1 MDATGYP
8 QVTFAR
14 RLLKEPPLMRKQARF
29 VLFPVALV
37 ASLIALSGDNRAA
50 QAAVDPKSDKNYDL
64 SSLDVFR
71 KTIVQIK
78 DNYVDPSRINPKE
91 MFTASLEAVERQVA
105 EVMVEVGGPPCD
117 DRAANK
123 EPGTTALV
131 GPSNGAPQGGILETN
146 RAQAAGCAH
155 ANSNI
160 AEGHVRVTVG
170 NQTKDFDY
178 RDIDSIW
185 QIPLKMHEV
194 FGFMKENLVTQTDQR
209 EIEYA
214 AINGMLSTLDPHSWL
229 LKPDVYKEMKVQ
241 TRGEFGG
248 LGFVIS
254 MIDDRLTV
262 RKVLRNTPAYK
273 AGVKK
278 GDVITQID
286 SDSTVSMELQ
296 EAVDRMRGK
305 PGTKVSIYVS
315 HKGSDSKKMEL
326 TRALVTY
333 ETVVSKL
340 LESGV
345 GYVRL
350 SGFSGTTTRD
360 MMAAIRA
367 MKQQNG
373 GSLKGLILDLRG
385 NPGGL
390 LEQAIQVS
398 DAFVEE
404 GVIVTTVGVNGT
416 LREPKL
422 ARNDGGEREFPMA
435 VLISSESA
443 SASEIVAGALKNLNR
458 AIIVGRQSF
467 GKGSVQVL
475 YDFKDRDNGDESAL
489 KLTIAQYLTPG
500 DMSIQ
505 EVGITPDIELV
516 PARIVKD
523 RIDLWAPPKT
533 FREADYDKHFYNG
546 FARDEEQ
553 ARAGR
558 EKVST
563 KPSETLRFV
572 KEETAKEKKNR
583 ELLESGQQ
591 PEDDA
596 SDDDPS
602 DDDGV
607 QVDYQIEFCRDLLG
621 QATST
626 DRRQQLAQAKPFVEQ
641 RRGQEQEKARKA
653 LEAMGVNWAA
663 PPASAP
669 KGQAKVQAEIRVPRT
684 QAGGTMDMAIT
695 AHNTGNAPIW
705 RLRAW
710 TKSDDSVLDRREFVF
725 GMLAPGEKRT
735 WTVPIKIPR
744 YIPSRRDDITVK
756 WEDEQG
762 DPIDDAHAES
772 DISELPRPA
781 FAWSWQVVSPD
792 GLLHKGDKGETTEI
806 VVDVKNVG
814 VGLAYDAYAALH
826 NLSEDKV
833 NVRKGRTK
841 LGPLKPGESKT
852 ATFVIEVKKPL
863 DESVPVRLEVG
874 DKDLYEAHRDKLLL
888 PAGPAVP
895 ASSAPGNV
903 KVQVDTAILVSALDA
918 ADKIATVKKGAVL
931 ASHGKAG
938 QFWRVEWQ
946 KGRTGF
952 LPIAAAKE
960 APGAKPNLKTVVELT
975 QSEPPAIKL
984 ANVDTSRGGIDTDQ
998 DHVPIVGSASDAN
1011 GMRDLQ
1017 IFVQHENDY
1026 RKVFFR
1032 TAKKAGQA
1040 QNAAGPAQLDFNAD
1054 LPLKP
1059 GNSTVVI
1066 IAREDD
1072 DLMTQK
1078 TIVVHRKQPVVAQK
1092 QRAER

>member
-1 MDATGYP
+1 
-8 QVTFAR
+8 
-14 RLLKEPPLMRKQARF
+14 MRKHARLAF
-29 VLFPVALV
+29 LAPAAVV
-37 ASLIALSGDNRAA
+37 ASLLALSSDRGPLQARDA
-50 QAAVDPKSDKNYDL
+50 QAAVDSQKDKNYDL
-64 SSLDVFR
+64 ANLDVFR

-91 MFTASLEAVERQVA
+91 MFTAALEAVERQVA

-117 DRAANK
+117 DRLANR
-123 EPGTTALV
+123 EPGTSMA

-146 RAQAAGCAH
+146 RAQSAGCGH

-160 AEGHVRVTVG
+160 PENHVRVTVG
-170 NQTKDFDY
+170 NAVKEFDY
-178 RDIDSIW
+178 KDIDSIW

-194 FGFMKENLVTQTDQR
+194 FTFVRDNLVTQTDQR

-254 MIDDRLTV
+254 MIEDKLTV
-262 RKVLRNTPAYK
+262 RKVLKNTPAWK
-273 AGVKK
+273 GGVKK

-286 SDSTVSMELQ
+286 NDSTVSMELQ

-305 PGTKVSIYVS
+305 PGTKVSIWVS
-315 HKGSDSKKMEL
+315 HKGSEPRRLDL

-340 LESGV
+340 LDNGV

-373 GSLKGLILDLRG
+373 GGLRGLILDMRG

-404 GVIVTTVGVNGT
+404 GTIVTTVGVNGT

-422 ARNDGGEREFPMA
+422 ARADGGEREFPMA

-475 YDFKDRDNGDESAL
+475 YDFKDRESGDESAL

-500 DMSIQ
+500 DVSIQ

-523 RIDLWAPPKT
+523 RIDLFAPPKT

-546 FARDEEQ
+546 FAHDEEQ
-553 ARAGR
+553 AKAGR
-558 EKVST
+558 ERVQQ
-563 KPSETLRFV
+563 KPFETLRFV
-572 KEETAKEKKNR
+572 KEETAKERKNR
-583 ELLESGQQ
+583 ELIEAGQA
-591 PEDDA
+591 PEED
-596 SDDDPS
+596 DDDPT
-602 DDDGV
+602 DEDGV
-607 QVDYQIEFCRDLLG
+607 VVDYQIEFCRDLLLH
-621 QATST
+621 ASST
-626 DRRQQLAQAKPFVEQ
+626 DRRQQLQQAKPFVEQ
-641 RRGQEQEKARKA
+641 RRAQEQEKVRKA
-653 LEAMGVNWAA
+653 LETMGVNWASLG
-663 PPASAP
+663 PNPP

-684 QAGGTMDMAIT
+684 QSGGTMEMAVT
-695 AHNTGNAPIW
+695 AHNTGTVPLS

-710 TKSDDSVLDRREFVF
+710 TKSENGVLDRREFVF
-725 GMLAPGEKRT
+725 GMLQPGEKRT

-744 YIPSRRDDITVK
+744 YVPSRRDDITLK
-756 WEDEQG
+756 WEDEAG
-762 DPIDDAHAES
+762 DPLEEAHAES

-781 FAWSWQVVSPD
+781 FAWSWQISGND
-792 GLLHKGDKGETTEI
+792 GLLHKGDKGDTAEI

-814 VGLAYDAYAALH
+814 TGQAYDAYAALR
-826 NLSEDKV
+826 NLSEDRI
-833 NVRKGRTK
+833 NVKKGRTK
-841 LGPLKPGESKT
+841 LGPLKPGETKS
-852 ATFVIEVKKPL
+852 ATFVLEVKKPL
-863 DESVPVRLEVG
+863 DEAIPVRLEVG
-874 DKDLYEAHRDKLLL
+874 DKDLYEAQRDKLLL
-888 PAGPAVP
+888 PAGAPVP
-895 ASSAPGNV
+895 VAAATQPV
-903 KVQVDTAILVSALDA
+903 RVQVDTAVLASAQENGAKLA
-918 ADKIATVKKGAVL
+918 SVKKGAVL
-931 ASHGKAG
+931 PVHGKAG

-946 KGRTGF
+946 KGRMGF
-952 LPIAAAKE
+952 LPLAAGKE
-960 APGAKPNLKTVVELT
+960 APGARANLKAVTALV
-975 QSEPPAIKL
+975 QSEAPTIKL
-984 ANVDTSRGGIDTDQ
+984 ANVDTSRGGLDTDQ
-998 DHVPIVGSASDAN
+998 DHLTLTGSASDAN

-1017 IFVQHENDY
+1017 IFIQHENDY

-1032 TAKKAGQA
+1032 TARKPGQQA
-1040 QNAAGPAQLDFNAD
+1040 VGAPAQLDFQAD

-1059 GNSTVVI
+1059 GNSTVI
-1066 IAREDD
+1066 IVAREDD
-1072 DLMTQK
+1072 ELQTQR
-1078 TIVVHRKQPVVAQK
+1078 TLVVHRKQPVVAQK
-1092 QRAER
+1092 QGERERAQR

>member
-1 MDATGYP
+1 
-8 QVTFAR
+8 
-14 RLLKEPPLMRKQARF
+14 MRKQARL
-29 VLFPVALV
+29 VLFPAALL

-50 QAAVDPKSDKNYDL
+50 QAAVDPKADKNYDL
-64 SSLDVFR
+64 ASLDVFR

-91 MFTASLEAVERQVA
+91 MFTAALEAVERQVP
-105 EVMVEVGGPPCD
+105 EVMVDVGGPPCD
-117 DRAANK
+117 DKPANK

-160 AEGHVRVTVG
+160 PEGHVRVTVG
-170 NQTKDFDY
+170 NASKEFDY

-194 FGFMKENLVTQTDQR
+194 FGFMKDNLVTQTDQH

-262 RKVLRNTPAYK
+262 RKVLRNTPAFR

-286 SDSTVSMELQ
+286 NDSTVSMELQ

-305 PGTKVSIYVS
+305 PGTKVNIYVS
-315 HKGSDSKKMEL
+315 HKGSEAKKMEL

-340 LESGV
+340 LDNGV

-360 MMAAIRA
+360 MMNAIRT

-373 GSLKGLILDLRG
+373 GTLKGLVLDLRG

-398 DAFVEE
+398 DAFVKE

-422 ARNDGGEREFPMA
+422 ARDDGGELEFPMA

-533 FREADYDKHFYNG
+533 FREADYDKHFFNG
-546 FARDEEQ
+546 FAHDEEQ

-563 KPSETLRFV
+563 KPFETLRFV

-583 ELLESGQQ
+583 ELIESGQQ
-591 PEDDA
+591 PEDDL

-607 QVDYQIEFCRDLLG
+607 QVDYQIEFCRDLLL

-626 DRRQQLAQAKPFVEQ
+626 DRRQQLTQAKPFVEQ
-641 RRGQEQEKARKA
+641 RRAQEQEKVKKA
-653 LEAMGVNWAA
+653 LEAMNVNWTPA
-663 PPASAP
+663 PAGAP
-669 KGQAKVQAEIRVPRT
+669 KGQAHVQAEIRAPRT
-684 QAGGTMDMAIT
+684 QAGGTMEMAIT
-695 AHNTGNAPIW
+695 AHNTGAAPIY

-710 TKSDDSVLDRREFVF
+710 TKSEDSVLDRREFVF
-725 GMLAPGEKRT
+725 GELQPGEKRT
-735 WTVPIKIPR
+735 WTVPIRVPR
-744 YIPSRRDDITVK
+744 YVPSRRDDVTVK
-756 WEDEQG
+756 WEDELG
-762 DPIDDAHAES
+762 DQLDDAHAEA

-781 FAWSWQVVSPD
+781 FAWSYQVVSPD
-792 GLLHKGDKGETTEI
+792 GLLHKGDKGDTTEVI
-806 VVDVKNVG
+806 VDVKNVG
-814 VGLAYDAYAALH
+814 AGQAYDAYAALH

-841 LGPLKPGESKT
+841 LGLLKPGESKS
-852 ATFVIEVKKPL
+852 ATFVLEVKKPL
-863 DESVPVRLEVG
+863 DENVPVRLEVG
-874 DKDLYEAHRDKLLL
+874 DKDLYEAQRDKLVL
-888 PAGPAVP
+888 PVGPAVAAAA
-895 ASSAPGNV
+895 ASGNV
-903 KVQVDTAILVSALDA
+903 RVLTDTDVLISAVVS
-918 ADKIATVKKGAVL
+918 ADKIATVKKGAVMP
-931 ASHGKAG
+931 AKGKVG

-952 LPIAAAKE
+952 LPVAAAKE
-960 APGAKPNLKTVVELT
+960 AGSARVNLKSVAAVEQT
-975 QSEPPAIKL
+975 EPPQIKL
-984 ANVDTSRGGIDTDQ
+984 ANVDTSRGGVDTDQ
-998 DHVPIVGSASDAN
+998 DHLPLAGTAADVN
-1011 GMRDLQ
+1011 GLRDLQ

-1032 TAKKAGQA
+1032 TAHKAGQT
-1040 QNAAGPAQLDFNAD
+1040 QNVAGPTSLDFSAD

-1078 TIVVHRKQPVVAQK
+1078 TLVVHRRQPVVAQK
-1092 QRAER
+1092 QTKPERAER